1 MVGYP
6 APTRA
11 PGVCSELPD
20 TVEGGEF
27 EAASRWGLQCSQGG
41 LGLKIASGF
50 SSSPRKGVS

>member
-11 PGVCSELPD
+11 PGVPPELPD
-20 TVEGGEF
+20 TVEGGEC
-27 EAASRWGLQCSQGG
+27 EAASGWGSQGG
-41 LGLKIASGF
+41 DLRLEIVSGF